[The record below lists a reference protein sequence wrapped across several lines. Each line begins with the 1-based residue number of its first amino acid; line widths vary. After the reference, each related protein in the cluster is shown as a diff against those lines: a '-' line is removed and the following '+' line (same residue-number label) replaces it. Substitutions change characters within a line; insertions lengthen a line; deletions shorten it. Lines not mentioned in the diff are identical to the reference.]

1 MSFNGR
7 PSVLRSLRKHRR
19 TGKVT
24 SAVLKPRTAGTDD
37 TSSVTYANAYLAPV
51 GSVTG
56 LGGDGYPSQTTTLYL
71 WQVGEATAPKV
82 DYKAVISGNTW
93 LIVAIT
99 TRLNADSG
107 YALHDCTVTDHV

>member
-24 SAVLKPRTAGTDD
+24 SATLHVRTAGTDD
-37 TSSVTYANAYLAPV
+37 FADVVYTNAYLAPV

-56 LGGDGYPSQTTTLYL
+56 LGGDGFPSQTTTLYL
-71 WQVGEATAPKV
+71 WQVGESTAPKV
-82 DYKAVISGNTW
+82 DNKATISGNTW